1 MSTYMSRRLF
11 FVSTLILVSFILF
24 SAMSY
29 AQETETTDT
38 SAQEIRPAQTGQ
50 IRENVLKRI
59 EEKRTQQLK
68 RNTDRKAEFAE
79 KVEQLSDEAKKAAL
93 ERIASAIETMNE
105 NRTNAWANV
114 LDRLSEILERIK
126 TKVENLA
133 TENSDVAAV
142 EELITSAE
150 TSISN
155 ASSAVETQAQKT
167 YELDIED
174 EQTLGQVV
182 RPVVQQFKQD
192 LRTTLTS
199 IQSARD
205 AVRQA
210 ARGLA
215 QINANLNTKNIET
228 STQNNVIAP

>member
-1 MSTYMSRRLF
+1 MSRRLF

>member
-1 MSTYMSRRLF
+1 MSRRLF

-215 QINANLNTKNIET
+215 QINANLNTENIET
-228 STQNNVIAP
+228 NTQNNVIAP